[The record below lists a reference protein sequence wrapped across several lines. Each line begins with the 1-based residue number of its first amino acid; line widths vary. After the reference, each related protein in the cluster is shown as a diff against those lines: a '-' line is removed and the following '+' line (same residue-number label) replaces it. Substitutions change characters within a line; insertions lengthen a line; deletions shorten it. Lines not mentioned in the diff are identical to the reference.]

1 MNEALLDAPVW
12 NALGGLAPEF
22 VVGNALARRYRRGI
36 TQIGAVREPSPEAYA
51 ALRALVE
58 PGEAIYVGSVQEH
71 PAPAGWI
78 VEGESVVWLMVCREP
93 AAARAEGPEG
103 EVARLGEADVDEMLA
118 LTALTQPGP
127 FARGT
132 HRLGTY
138 LGIRREGRLVAM
150 AGERM
155 RVPGFREI
163 SAVCTH
169 PDWQGRGLA
178 RRLIRTLAT
187 QMLDEGDVPFLH
199 VVESN
204 VRACRLYEEL
214 GFRARTRFQVRV
226 LAPGPG

>member
-1 MNEALLDAPVW
+1 MNESLLEAPVW
-12 NALGGLAPEF
+12 NALAGLGPELA
-22 VVGNALARRYRRGI
+22 VGNALARRYRRGV
-36 TQIGAVREPSPEAYA
+36 TQIGAVREPSAGAFA
-51 ALRALVE
+51 ALRELVE
-58 PGEAIYVGSVQEH
+58 ADEAIYVGSAAEH
-71 PAPAGWI
+71 PAPAGWV

-93 AAARAEGPEG
+93 AAVRTAEPDN
-103 EVARLGEADVDEMLA
+103 EVVTLGEADVDEMLA
-118 LTALTQPGP
+118 LTSLTQPGP

-132 HRLGTY
+132 RRLGAY

-155 RVPGFREI
+155 RVAGFREV

-178 RRLIRTLAT
+178 RRLIRALAT
-187 QMLDEGDVPFLH
+187 RMLDEGDVPFLH

-204 VRACRLYEEL
+204 VRAFRLYEEL

-226 LAPGPG
+226 LAPGPA